1 MRYRSRGFVL
11 VTMVA
16 SAAVLLAIVG
26 LAIDTGCLELLKLR
40 MQTAADA
47 AAVGGVQEYRMNGSS
62 TVTAAA
68 KADAA
73 ANGFTDG
80 ANSVTVT
87 VNHPPASGFS
97 TGDRT
102 AVEVIIKQN
111 AGTMFLSALGLT
123 SASVQARSV
132 ARQGS
137 STNCMYA
144 LDPAGSDALSVT
156 NGVAVTSSCGVVVDS
171 ANTKA
176 LTASGGAKL
185 TASAIAVAGDYKVS
199 NGATVSPSPTAH
211 AATGG
216 DPLAY
221 IAAPPVGSCT
231 SNNFSIGGST
241 TTTISPGVYCG
252 GITIGNAAKVALNA
266 GTYFLVGGGLN
277 FGGGA
282 TITGSGVTFYN
293 TYDALHPYAPIQMNN
308 GISVTLSAPTT
319 GPLAGILIF
328 QDRDAAGGAA
338 SAFSGGAQL
347 NLTGALYFPT
357 TALQY
362 YNGASAPYTI
372 VVAKTISFAGGVKI
386 NNDYSALPGGSP
398 VKGGAALSE

>member
-1 MRYRSRGFVL
+1 MRHHSRGFVL

-16 SAAVLLAIVG
+16 STAVLLGIVG
-26 LAIDTGCLELLKLR
+26 LAIDIGYLELLKLR

-47 AAVGGVQEYRMNGSS
+47 AAVGGVQEFRMNGASS
-62 TVTAAA
+62 VTAAA
-68 KADAA
+68 RADAA
-73 ANGFTDG
+73 ANGFTNG
-80 ANSVTVT
+80 ANAVSVT
-87 VNHPPASGFS
+87 VNHPPSGGFS
-97 TGDRT
+97 TADPT
-102 AVEVIIKQN
+102 AVEVIITRD

-123 SASVQARSV
+123 SATIKARSV

-137 STNCMYA
+137 STNCMYT
-144 LDPAGSDALSVT
+144 LDPAGADALSVA

-171 ANTKA
+171 TNAKA

-185 TASAIAVAGDYKVS
+185 TASSIAVAGNYKVT
-199 NGATVSPSPTAH
+199 NGATVSPAPATG

-221 IAAPPVGSCT
+221 IPAPSVGGCT
-231 SNNFSIGGST
+231 ANNTSIGGNT
-241 TTTISPGVYCG
+241 TTTISQGVYCG
-252 GITIGNAAKVALNA
+252 GITIGNGANVTLNP
-266 GTYFLVGGGLN
+266 GTYILVGGGLN

-282 TITGSGVTFYN
+282 TVTGSGVTFYN
-293 TYDALHPYAPIQMNN
+293 TYDAQHPYSSIQMNN
-308 GISVTLSAPTT
+308 GVSVTLSAPTT
-319 GPLAGILIF
+319 GPLAGVLMF
-328 QDRDAAGGAA
+328 QDRSVAGGAA
-338 SAFSGGAQL
+338 SAFSGGASL
-347 NLTGALYFPT
+347 KMTGALYFPT

-386 NNDYSALPGGSP
+386 NNDYSSLPGGSP